1 MNISHKTPL
10 PYQMIPHFE
19 IHVGIKEV
27 RFYFKSLRED
37 VYTKLCW
44 LPLWW
49 EAENYIH
56 NMFPFATVTSLC
68 FKNVHLI
75 IFISSKPF
83 WFPLHDVPN
92 FLPQCWSSVRLLCCF
107 ADLYILLQ
115 KESPSTSR
123 QSPAN
128 GHSSL
133 NSSILVRIPG
143 NLK

>member
-75 IFISSKPF
+75 IFSSKSF
-83 WFPLHDVPN
+83 GFPYMISPI
-92 FLPQCWSSVRLLCCF
+92 SYRSVGLVSVCSAVSLTFISYYRKNPPPPPDSPLLM
-107 ADLYILLQ
+107 AI
-115 KESPSTSR
+115 
-123 QSPAN
+123 PALTVL
-128 GHSSL
+128 SW
-133 NSSILVRIPG
+133 
-143 NLK
+143 